1 MIRSWVEQACFKV
14 HLPSILHG
22 AVVGDECYDELEHVY
37 GLQAMSTYTY
47 SLKVGGKLFL
57 RARPIAIIE
66 WHVHHI
72 LDEVVSCYS
81 T

>member
-1 MIRSWVEQACFKV
+1 VEQAYSKV

-22 AVVGDECYDELEHVY
+22 APVGDECYDELEHVY
-37 GLQAMSTYTY
+37 RLQAMSTYTY
-47 SLKVGGKLFL
+47 SLRMGGKLFL
-57 RARPIAIIE
+57 RAHPIAVIE

-72 LDEVVSCYS
+72 LDEVVNCCS